1 LVANERRGFMLQLK
15 SISKSYNKG
24 AIKAVDN
31 IDLEIKSGEIFGF
44 LGPNGAG
51 KTTTIKMIVG
61 LLKPDEGKIILDG
74 INVWEESLKAKSMI
88 SCVPDN
94 PEIYDKLNGIEYL
107 NFIADMYG
115 ISKQDRK
122 TKIEYYSKLFDIEN
136 ALGDIISSYSHGM
149 KQKLVLTAALMND
162 PDLFIL
168 DEPMVGLDPK
178 SSFNLKEVMRKMCDE
193 GKTVF
198 FSTHVMEVAEKL
210 CDRIAIINKGKI
222 IAYGTMD
229 ELRSHAKERET
240 LENIFLELT
249 EDD

>member
-1 LVANERRGFMLQLK
+1 MLTLK

-31 IDLEIKSGEIFGF
+31 LDLVVNSGEIFGF

-61 LLKPDEGKIILDG
+61 LLKPDEGSIILDG
-74 INVWEESLKAKSMI
+74 VNVWEDSLQAKSMI
-88 SCVPDN
+88 SYVPDN
-94 PEIYDKLNGIEYL
+94 PEIYDRLNGMEYL

-115 ISKQDRK
+115 ISGEERK
-122 TKIEYYSKLFDIEN
+122 SKIDYYSKLFNIED
-136 ALGDIISSYSHGM
+136 ALGDIISSFSHGM
-149 KQKLVLTAALMND
+149 KQKLVLTSALLNN

-178 SSFNLKEVMRKMCDE
+178 SSFNLKEIMRKLCDE

-222 IAYGTMD
+222 IAHGTMG
-229 ELRSHAKERET
+229 ELRQHAKERSS

-249 EDD
+249 EDV

>member
-1 LVANERRGFMLQLK
+1 MLRLK
-15 SISKSYNKG
+15 NISKAYNKG
-24 AIKAVDN
+24 AVKAVDN
-31 IDLEIKSGEIFGF
+31 LDLEIKSGEIFGF

-61 LLKPDEGKIILDG
+61 LLKPDSGSVVLDDV
-74 INVWEESLKAKSMI
+74 NVWEDQLGAKSMI
-88 SCVPDN
+88 SYVPDS
-94 PEIYDKLNGIEYL
+94 PEIYDRLKAIEYL

-115 ISKQDRK
+115 ISQEERK
-122 TKIEYYSKLFDIEN
+122 TKIEYYTNLFNIND
-136 ALGDIISSYSHGM
+136 ALGDIISSFSHGM
-149 KQKLVLTAALMND
+149 KQKLVLTAALLNN
-162 PDLFIL
+162 PNLFIL

-178 SSFNLKEVMRKMCDE
+178 SAFNLKEIMRKMCDE

-222 IAYGTMD
+222 IAHGTME
-229 ELRSHAKERET
+229 ELRNHADENES

-249 EDD
+249 GDE

>member
-1 LVANERRGFMLQLK
+1 MLKLNG
-15 SISKSYNKG
+15 ISKSYNKG
-24 AIKAVDN
+24 EVKAVDN
-31 IDLEIKSGEIFGF
+31 ISLNIKSGEIFGF

-61 LLKPDEGKIILDG
+61 LLKPDTGTIQVDG
-74 INVWEESLKAKSMI
+74 IDAWEDPLKAKGMI
-88 SCVPDN
+88 SYVPDN
-94 PEIYDKLNGIEYL
+94 PEIYDKLKGIDYL

-115 ISKQDRK
+115 ISTEVREDKM
-122 TKIEYYSKLFDIEN
+122 EYYLEMFNIKD
-136 ALGDIISSYSHGM
+136 AVGDIIGSYSHGM
-149 KQKLVLTAALMND
+149 KQKLVLTAGLISE

-178 SSFNLKEVMRKMCDE
+178 SAFNLKEIMKQMCDE

-198 FSTHVMEVAEKL
+198 FSTHVLEVAEKL

-222 IAYGTMD
+222 VAMGTME
-229 ELRSHAKERET
+229 ELRSNAKEKAS

-249 EDD
+249 Q

>member
-1 LVANERRGFMLQLK
+1 MLKLDNL
-15 SISKSYNKG
+15 SKTYGKG

-31 IDLEIKSGEIFGF
+31 INLEIKSGEIFGF

-61 LLKPDEGKIILDG
+61 LLKPDSGQIVLDG
-74 INVWEESLKAKSMI
+74 VNVWGDSLKAKSMI
-88 SCVPDN
+88 SYVPDN
-94 PEIYDKLNGIEYL
+94 PEIYDRLNGIEYL

-115 ISKQDRK
+115 VSKEDRK
-122 TKIEYYSKLFDIEN
+122 KKIDYYTELFNIKD
-136 ALGDIISSYSHGM
+136 ALGDIIASYSHGM
-149 KQKLVLTAALMND
+149 KQKLVLTSALLND
-162 PDLFIL
+162 PNLFIL

-178 SSFNLKEVMRKMCDE
+178 SSFNLKEIMRDMCDK

-198 FSTHVMEVAEKL
+198 FSTHVLEVAEKL

-222 IAYGTMD
+222 IACGTME
-229 ELRSHAKERET
+229 ELRAHAEERES

-249 EDD
+249 E

>member
-1 LVANERRGFMLQLK
+1 MLKLQNL
-15 SISKSYNKG
+15 SKTYSKG
-24 AIKAVDN
+24 AVKAVDN

-61 LLKPDEGKIILDG
+61 LLKPDSGSIILDG
-74 INVWEESLKAKSMI
+74 VNVWEDSLKAKSMI
-88 SCVPDN
+88 SYVPDN
-94 PEIYDKLNGIEYL
+94 PEIYDRLTGIEYL

-115 ISKQDRK
+115 ISKDERSE
-122 TKIEYYSKLFDIEN
+122 KIKYYTNMFNIED
-136 ALGDIISSYSHGM
+136 ALGDIINSYSHGM
-149 KQKLVLTAALMND
+149 KQKLVLTSALLNN
-162 PDLFIL
+162 PNLFIL

-178 SSFNLKEVMRKMCDE
+178 SSFNLKEIMRKMCDQ

-222 IAYGTMD
+222 IALGTME
-229 ELRSHAKERET
+229 ELRAHAQEQQS

-249 EDD
+249 DDE